1 MIRPSGR
8 ENPASGVNGTE
19 AFEDTVAACERGGVD
34 GTGTG
39 EEVPTWTGAAAGV
52 GLAAVG
58 AVVTERGV

>member
-8 ENPASGVNGTE
+8 KSPVSGVNRTE
-19 AFEDTVAACERGGVD
+19 ALEVTVAAGEREGVA
-34 GTGTG
+34 GTVNE
-39 EEVPTWTGAAAGV
+39 EEVPSKTGEAAGV